1 MSCPA
6 VSGTLSELYQ
16 AYREIYGVVPQ
27 SGLMKDILM
36 NTCDDLGNA
45 GPDYKHGYGRIN
57 GRKAILPIEQN
68 MFFVDSLANGGT
80 NTHSITVPSGTGQ
93 LKVML
98 YWHDFPGAVNASVA
112 LVNNLDMQVTNPSS
126 AVFNP
131 WVLDFTPNVN
141 NLNAVAVRGNEVLNN
156 HEQVT
161 LDNPAAGTYTVTVN
175 GTTVPMGPQ
184 TYFLVWYFEP
194 MDELVLTYPNGGEG
208 FSPGETQTLRWDAWG
223 NTGTFDLAY
232 TTDDTTWT
240 SITTG
245 VSASQR
251 YYNWAVPAALSGH
264 CRVRIT
270 RGTTVDSSDA
280 RFSIAA
286 IPTGLQEAW
295 SCADSL
301 CLKWTAVPGAS
312 GYDVFQLGNVYMDS
326 IGTTAL
332 DSFVVT
338 GLSNFTNTYWFSVR
352 TKAPMETVGRRAIA
366 IEKTPGV
373 FCPGQQD
380 ASASAVQSP
389 MSAYFGCMTT
399 TGVPVTISIY
409 NPGLVPLTTVP
420 VSYSYDGGNPITET
434 FTGSI
439 PSFST
444 ATYTFT
450 ATVNIG
456 TPGSH
461 AIQVW
466 TSLPNDISALNDTTT
481 YAVNYFATSLMVPPY
496 SENFESFSLC
506 SSTAN
511 CGTTNC
517 SLINGWTNIP
527 NGQGDDIDWRTYQ
540 GNTPTS
546 GTGPST
552 DYIPGTTSGNYLF
565 LQANTCFNKTAM
577 AVSPCIDLTTFQS
590 PTLLLGYHMF
600 GPNMGSLRLDI
611 FVNGVWV
618 NDVWVRTG
626 SQNTNWLQAS
636 IPLSTYVGNVIIL
649 RFRGITGGGNLSD
662 IAIDGIRVEDVTG
675 VEETQMS
682 SFTTVYPNPGEGLF
696 NLSVSGLNGDK
707 NVLVNVYDVAGRL
720 VKNENYGS
728 PSGTLQREIDLSAME
743 NGIYFF
749 EVLTGDQKE
758 TIRVTKT
765 D

>member
-1 MSCPA
+1 
-6 VSGTLSELYQ
+6 
-16 AYREIYGVVPQ
+16 
-27 SGLMKDILM
+27 
-36 NTCDDLGNA
+36 
-45 GPDYKHGYGRIN
+45 
-57 GRKAILPIEQN
+57 
-68 MFFVDSLANGGT
+68 
-80 NTHSITVPSGTGQ
+80 
-93 LKVML
+93 
-98 YWHDFPGAVNASVA
+98 
-112 LVNNLDMQVTNPSS
+112 
-126 AVFNP
+126 
-131 WVLDFTPNVN
+131 
-141 NLNAVAVRGNEVLNN
+141 
-156 HEQVT
+156 
-161 LDNPAAGTYTVTVN
+161 
-175 GTTVPMGPQ
+175 
-184 TYFLVWYFEP
+184 
-194 MDELVLTYPNGGEG
+194 
-208 FSPGETQTLRWDAWG
+208 
-223 NTGTFDLAY
+223 
-232 TTDDTTWT
+232 
-240 SITTG
+240 
-245 VSASQR
+245 
-251 YYNWAVPAALSGH
+251 
-264 CRVRIT
+264 
-270 RGTTVDSSDA
+270 
-280 RFSIAA
+280 
-286 IPTGLQEAW
+286 
-295 SCADSL
+295 
-301 CLKWTAVPGAS
+301 
-312 GYDVFQLGNVYMDS
+312 MDS

-389 MSAYFGCMTT
+389 LSAYFGCMTT

-420 VSYSYDGGNPITET
+420 VSYSYDGGNPINET

-456 TPGSH
+456 TPGAH

-481 YAVNYFATSLMVPPY
+481 YAINYFATSLMVPPY
-496 SENFESFSLC
+496 SEKFESFPLC
-506 SSTAN
+506 RSTAN

-517 SLINGWTNIP
+517 SLSNGWTNIP

-552 DYIPGTTSGNYLF
+552 DFIPGTTVGNYLF
-565 LQANTCFNKTAM
+565 LQANTCFNKTAI

-626 SQNTNWLQAS
+626 SQNTNWL
-636 IPLSTYVGNVIIL
+636 
-649 RFRGITGGGNLSD
+649 
-662 IAIDGIRVEDVTG
+662 
-675 VEETQMS
+675 
-682 SFTTVYPNPGEGLF
+682 
-696 NLSVSGLNGDK
+696 
-707 NVLVNVYDVAGRL
+707 
-720 VKNENYGS
+720 
-728 PSGTLQREIDLSAME
+728 
-743 NGIYFF
+743 
-749 EVLTGDQKE
+749 
-758 TIRVTKT
+758 
-765 D
+765 